1 MNQVLEIFW
10 VAIQILIGYNLVIP
24 FLFLVAWFFSAKSRR
39 EECIDSKREIDFAII
54 VTAYQHTSMLSDVVG
69 SIQQLKYGKY
79 HVYIVA
85 DNCVDELLEFESA
98 KVTVLRPEIVLASN
112 TRSHLYAME
121 RFIRHHDAI
130 TIIDSD
136 NLVHPEFL
144 RNMNRFF
151 QLGYQAVQGIR
162 EPKNLDTTI
171 ACLDGARDI
180 YYHFYDCKV
189 LFQIGSSSTL
199 AGSGM
204 AFSASLYGNFL
215 KSNSVVGAGFD
226 KVLQAWLVSS
236 NIKIAFSEDAS
247 VYDEKTSK
255 TDQLVQQRSRWINSW
270 FKYAFF
276 GIKLLKKGIMGVNRH
291 QILFGIVLLRPP
303 LFIFLALSFVLML
316 TNLLLGSKM
325 IFLVW
330 LLALVLFSASFYAA
344 LAINKAD
351 KRIFRSLKN
360 IPVFVF
366 YQFVSL
372 LNVRKANQISIS
384 TKHDRDNGRH

>member
-1 MNQVLEIFW
+1 MSQILDICWIALQV
-10 VAIQILIGYNLVIP
+10 LIGYNLVIP
-24 FLFLVAWFFSAKSRR
+24 FVFLITWLFSRKSS
-39 EECIDSKREIDFAII
+39 SKENDIQQHENDFAVI
-54 VTAYQHTSMLSDVVG
+54 VTAYQHVTMLSDVVN
-69 SIQQLKYGKY
+69 SILKLNYSKY

-85 DNCVDELLEFESA
+85 DNCGDAVLEFESE
-98 KVTVLRPEIVLASN
+98 KVTVLRPEVVLASN

-121 RFIRHHDAI
+121 HFVRHHDCI

-136 NLVHPEFL
+136 NLVHADYL
-144 RNMNRFF
+144 SNINRFF

-162 EPKNLDTTI
+162 EPKNLNTTI
-171 ACLDGARDI
+171 ACLDAARDI

-204 AFSASLYGNFL
+204 AFSADLYGNFL
-215 KSNSVVGAGFD
+215 RSHSIEGAGFD

-236 NIKIAFSEDAS
+236 NIRIAFSENAS

-255 TDQLVQQRSRWINSW
+255 PEQLVQQRSRWLNSW

-276 GIKLLKKGIMGVNRH
+276 GLGILKNGIIRGNKH
-291 QILFGIVLLRPP
+291 QILFGVVLLRPP
-303 LFIFLALSFVLML
+303 LFIFLALSFVLMFV
-316 TNLLLGSKM
+316 NLIFGSKM

-330 LLALVLFSASFYAA
+330 LLALVLFSASFYSA
-344 LAINKAD
+344 LGISKAD
-351 KRIFRSLKN
+351 GRIFSSLKN
-360 IPVFVF
+360 IPKFVF

-372 LNVRKANQISIS
+372 LNVRKANQLSVS
-384 TKHDRDNGRH
+384 TKHERDNIIQ